1 MHVKFFIAKPCRHEN
16 SLQNL
21 QPKSS
26 RVKTIWHGV
35 RSSTKIIYTVIELTY
50 FFVLIPFHRHKKN
63 HEGKELI
70 IYPG

>member
-1 MHVKFFIAKPCRHEN
+1 MLNF
-16 SLQNL
+16 SSQN
-21 QPKSS
+21 
-26 RVKTIWHGV
+26 RVDTKIHYKICKQNPIWHGV